1 MPCEDCAQIWHI
13 IKPEQKPGWRT
24 EHRETDR
31 HADTSCMMR
40 NDRVN
45 NSGWS
50 KSTTCSQR
58 LSGRCTEKQTKKQR
72 KTVCYLQ
79 HTVSPSSSEDFSR
92 DLCAATSGA
101 SSAAAFTSAFASS
114 AGAAGSATGLHQTQS
129 FMQNGIAY
137 VSSHEC
143 KSGGVK

>member
-1 MPCEDCAQIWHI
+1 M
-13 IKPEQKPGWRT
+13 WRLCPDLT
-24 EHRETDR
+24 YHKTGTKTRLKNWTQRDR
-31 HADTSCMMR
+31 SACRHKLHDEKW
-40 NDRVN
+40 RVN

>member
-1 MPCEDCAQIWHI
+1 
-13 IKPEQKPGWRT
+13 
-24 EHRETDR
+24 
-31 HADTSCMMR
+31 MR
-40 NDRVN
+40 NDELTIQAEVRVQHAANGSVVGAQKNKPKN
-45 NSGWS
+45 NA
-50 KSTTCSQR
+50 
-58 LSGRCTEKQTKKQR
+58 
-72 KTVCYLQ
+72 TVCYLQ